1 MNRMKLLSYFVFSL
15 TLIYSCNQKEDV
27 VVLKRQKLS
36 DTQKEPKPKPTGL
49 ARRLFSPDEKHH
61 SADFQAHL
69 KIQYSPAQAAK
80 RMATES
86 SAIPPTM
93 LHRN

>member
-1 MNRMKLLSYFVFSL
+1 MMRQAQ
-15 TLIYSCNQKEDV
+15 QKHS
-27 VVLKRQKLS
+27 KTQQ
-36 DTQKEPKPKPTGL
+36 QKEPKPKPTGL

-69 KIQYSPAQAAK
+69 KIQYSLAQAAK
-80 RMATES
+80 RMAIES